1 MLLSIS
7 FSKILTAVNEL
18 CYTKFTIGVDILMNF
33 DKESFSQILIQI
45 KDSYGSINK
54 MAEKSD
60 VTAAYISKL
69 IRLMYSNAPSPVI
82 LEKIAKNSNGITT
95 YEDLMRV
102 CGHIKSDATADDL
115 KQYYMCPVYSQI
127 NTRLSNWTKKCIE
140 GRIPIDPELL
150 NISHPEEYYFLHVAR

>member
-1 MLLSIS
+1 
-7 FSKILTAVNEL
+7 
-18 CYTKFTIGVDILMNF
+18 MNF
-33 DKESFSQILIQI
+33 DKERFSQILLQI
-45 KDSYGSINK
+45 KNSYGSINR

-82 LEKIAKNSNGITT
+82 LEKIAKSSNGITS
-95 YEDLMRV
+95 YEELMRV
-102 CGHIKSDATADDL
+102 CGHIRSDSIDDSL

-127 NTRLSNWTKKCIE
+127 NTQLSTWTEKCID

-150 NISHPEEYYFLHVAR
+150 NIIHPEEYYFLHVTRSFYE